1 MTYSTVYIFPQ
12 TLPIHLVTEMGQAI
26 QISIHLPSLFIAQN
40 LKRVIP
46 VEFACFVG
54 WLSCSNPNMN
64 WWKPHL
70 KLRGRKSAFGRSS
83 CASAAMLRSSCD
95 RGF

>member
-40 LKRVIP
+40 LEVIP
-46 VEFACFVG
+46 DGICLFCG
-54 WLSCSNPNMN
+54 
-64 WWKPHL
+64 
-70 KLRGRKSAFGRSS
+70 FG
-83 CASAAMLRSSCD
+83 CLAAIPI
-95 RGF
+95 

>member
-26 QISIHLPSLFIAQN
+26 QISIHLPSLFIAQTWKGHTR
-40 LKRVIP
+40 L
-46 VEFACFVG
+46 EFACFVV

-64 WWKPHL
+64 WWKPHQVEREKRL
-70 KLRGRKSAFGRSS
+70 GRSS
-83 CASAAMLRSSCD
+83 CASAMLRSLRD